1 MAWTQSAPDEGFNIC
16 GDRPLTRHD
25 AHCVRIVPPSPTR
38 GEGIFLITVFLIL
51 FQGVAITRKC
61 GSYVRLH
68 IGSKIEAIESSPDAD
83 IETNQA
89 ETVGSSRRGSDI
101 DLFGYSKSI
110 INLDAKVAHRA
121 LDLGVAKQE
130 LYGS

>member
-1 MAWTQSAPDEGFNIC
+1 MLRIAS
-16 GDRPLTRHD
+16 PLSHKGR
-25 AHCVRIVPPSPTR
+25 
-38 GEGIFLITVFLIL
+38 GIFSDYRFSYFVSMRCLTK
-51 FQGVAITRKC
+51 KC
-61 GSYVRLH
+61 GIYARLH
-68 IGSKIEAIESSPDAD
+68 IGSKIGAIEGEAEAG

-130 LYGS
+130 LYSS

>member
-1 MAWTQSAPDEGFNIC
+1 MRC
-16 GDRPLTRHD
+16 L
-25 AHCVRIVPPSPTR
+25 
-38 GEGIFLITVFLIL
+38 
-51 FQGVAITRKC
+51 TRKC

>member
-1 MAWTQSAPDEGFNIC
+1 MC
-16 GDRPLTRHD
+16 CL
-25 AHCVRIVPPSPTR
+25 
-38 GEGIFLITVFLIL
+38 
-51 FQGVAITRKC
+51 TRKC
-61 GSYVRLH
+61 GSYARLH
-68 IGSKIEAIESSPDAD
+68 IGSKIGAIESGPDMGIVD
-83 IETNQA
+83 STKLTRA
-89 ETVGSSRRGSDI
+89 ETVSAARRGSDL

>member
-1 MAWTQSAPDEGFNIC
+1 MVAAPATRC
-16 GDRPLTRHD
+16 G
-25 AHCVRIVPPSPTR
+25 
-38 GEGIFLITVFLIL
+38 
-51 FQGVAITRKC
+51 
-61 GSYVRLH
+61 
-68 IGSKIEAIESSPDAD
+68 
-83 IETNQA
+83 
-89 ETVGSSRRGSDI
+89 DI